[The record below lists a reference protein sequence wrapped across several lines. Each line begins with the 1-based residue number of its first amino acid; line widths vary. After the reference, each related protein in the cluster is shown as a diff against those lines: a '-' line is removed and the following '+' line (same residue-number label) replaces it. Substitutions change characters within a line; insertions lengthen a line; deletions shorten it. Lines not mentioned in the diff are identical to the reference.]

1 MTHPHFTIVLA
12 LVFAGSFLNSGFSE
26 EIAESKEEKKTVSA
40 AKVQTLPLDQMILSG
55 EEIDVKIH
63 GDGKRVIRLQGRAGI
78 KIDEMCFSAD
88 VIDATCSSHSDL
100 KLDLKGNVKIISS
113 ADLINA
119 TAAEAQFDFG
129 TNSIS
134 MSLTGTEKENVK
146 LIRGV
151 GSRNT
156 QIEATEIQVQ
166 FKDQIGM
173 QLKTLGAATFT
184 ETKATQSNPFSF
196 PGSRKKNQY
205 QPFSADDQF
214 GPAKFETPKSKKK
227 PAGKVFQDNT
237 ITFPESKSF
246 PSS

>member
-1 MTHPHFTIVLA
+1 MSFKPGVIRLSFVCAFIFPSLLA
-12 LVFAGSFLNSGFSE
+12 LTLQA
-26 EIAESKEEKKTVSA
+26 EEKSEPNSVTA

-63 GDGKRVIRLQGRAGI
+63 GDRKRVIRLQGRAGI
-78 KIDEMCFSAD
+78 KIDEICVSAD

-119 TAAEAQFDFG
+119 TAAEAHFDFG
-129 TNSIS
+129 TNS
-134 MSLTGTEKENVK
+134 MSLKGTEKDVVK

-166 FKDQIGM
+166 FKDPGVI
-173 QLKTLGAATFT
+173 QLKTLGVATFT
-184 ETKATQSNPFSF
+184 EAKATQPNPFSF
-196 PGSRKKNQY
+196 PGSRKQNQF
-205 QPFSADDQF
+205 QPFSMDDQF
-214 GPAKFETPKSKKK
+214 GPARFETPKSKKK

-237 ITFPESKSF
+237 IPFPESKSF
-246 PSS
+246 PES

>member
-1 MTHPHFTIVLA
+1 MSFKPGVIRLSFVCAFIFPSLLA
-12 LVFAGSFLNSGFSE
+12 LTLQA
-26 EIAESKEEKKTVSA
+26 EEKSEPNSVTA

-88 VIDATCSSHSDL
+88 EIDATCSSHSDL
-100 KLDLKGNVKIISS
+100 KLELKGNVKIISS

-119 TAAEAQFDFG
+119 TAAEAHFDFG
-129 TNSIS
+129 TNS
-134 MSLTGTEKENVK
+134 MNLKGTEKDVVK

-166 FKDQIGM
+166 FKDPGVI
-173 QLKTLGAATFT
+173 QLKTLGVATFT
-184 ETKATQSNPFSF
+184 EAKATQPNPFSF
-196 PGSRKKNQY
+196 PGSRKQNQF
-205 QPFSADDQF
+205 QPFSMDDQF
-214 GPAKFETPKSKKK
+214 GPARFKSSKSKKK
-227 PAGKVFQDNT
+227 SAGSVFQDNT
-237 ITFPESKSF
+237 TPFSGS
-246 PSS
+246 

>member
-1 MTHPHFTIVLA
+1 MSRHHFSIVLS
-12 LVFAGSFLNSGFSE
+12 LVFAGSILNPGFSE
-26 EIAESKEEKKTVSA
+26 EVTESKDEKKSVTA

-100 KLDLKGNVKIISS
+100 KLDLKGTVKIISS
-113 ADLINA
+113 ADQINA
-119 TAAEAQFDFG
+119 IAAEAHFDFG
-129 TNSIS
+129 TNS
-134 MSLTGTEKENVK
+134 MSLKGTEKDVVK

-166 FKDQIGM
+166 FKDPGVI
-173 QLKTLGAATFT
+173 QLKTLGVATFT
-184 ETKATQSNPFSF
+184 EAKATQPNPFSF
-196 PGSRKKNQY
+196 PGSRKQNQF
-205 QPFSADDQF
+205 QPFSMDDQF
-214 GPAKFETPKSKKK
+214 GPARFKSSKSKKK
-227 PAGKVFQDNT
+227 PAGGVFQDNT
-237 ITFPESKSF
+237 TPFSGS
-246 PSS
+246 

>member
-1 MTHPHFTIVLA
+1 MSRHHFSIVLS
-12 LVFAGSFLNSGFSE
+12 LVFAGSILNPGFSE
-26 EIAESKEEKKTVSA
+26 EIAELKEEKKTVSA

-63 GDGKRVIRLQGRAGI
+63 GDGKRVIRLQGSAGI
-78 KIDEMCFSAD
+78 KIDEICVSAD

-129 TNSIS
+129 TNS
-134 MSLTGTEKENVK
+134 MSLKGTEKENVK

-156 QIEATEIQVQ
+156 QIEATEIVIQ

-196 PGSRKKNQY
+196 PGSRKQNQF

-214 GPAKFETPKSKKK
+214 GPAGFEIPKSKKK

-237 ITFPESKSF
+237 IPFSGS
-246 PSS
+246 

>member
-1 MTHPHFTIVLA
+1 MSFKPGVIRLSFVCAFIFPSLLA
-12 LVFAGSFLNSGFSE
+12 LTLQA
-26 EIAESKEEKKTVSA
+26 EEKSEPNSVTA

-88 VIDATCSSHSDL
+88 EIDATCSSHSDL
-100 KLDLKGNVKIISS
+100 KLELKGNVKIISS

-119 TAAEAQFDFG
+119 TAAEAHFDFG
-129 TNSIS
+129 TNS
-134 MSLTGTEKENVK
+134 MSLKGTEKDVVK

-166 FKDQIGM
+166 FKDPGVI
-173 QLKTLGAATFT
+173 QLKTLGVATFT
-184 ETKATQSNPFSF
+184 EAKATQPNPFSF
-196 PGSRKKNQY
+196 PGSRKQNQF
-205 QPFSADDQF
+205 QPFSMDDQF
-214 GPAKFETPKSKKK
+214 GAARFKSSKSKKK
-227 PAGKVFQDNT
+227 PAGGGFQDNT
-237 ITFPESKSF
+237 TPFSGS
-246 PSS
+246 

>member
-1 MTHPHFTIVLA
+1 MSRNHFSFVLS
-12 LVFAGSFLNSGFSE
+12 LVVAGSILNPGFSE
-26 EIAESKEEKKTVSA
+26 EIAESKDEKKSVTA

-63 GDGKRVIRLQGRAGI
+63 GDGNRVIRLQGGAGI

-100 KLDLKGNVKIISS
+100 KLDLKGTVKIISS
-113 ADLINA
+113 ADQINA
-119 TAAEAQFDFG
+119 TADEAHFDFG
-129 TNSIS
+129 TNS
-134 MSLTGTEKENVK
+134 MSLKGTEKENVK

-166 FKDQIGM
+166 FKDPGVI

-184 ETKATQSNPFSF
+184 EAKATQSNPFSF
-196 PGSRKKNQY
+196 PGSRKQNQF

-214 GPAKFETPKSKKK
+214 RPAGFGSPKPKKK

-237 ITFPESKSF
+237 IPFSGS
-246 PSS
+246 

>member
-1 MTHPHFTIVLA
+1 MSRHHFSIVLS
-12 LVFAGSFLNSGFSE
+12 LVFAGSILNPGFSE

-40 AKVQTLPLDQMILSG
+40 ANVQTLPLDQMILSG

-129 TNSIS
+129 TNSMS
-134 MSLTGTEKENVK
+134 MSLKGDEKQVVK
-146 LIRGV
+146 LIRGN
-151 GSRNT
+151 GSQNT
-156 QIEATEIQVQ
+156 QIEATEILIQ

-184 ETKATQSNPFSF
+184 ETKAAQSNPFSF
-196 PGSRKKNQY
+196 PGSRKQNQF

-214 GPAKFETPKSKKK
+214 GPAGFETPKPKKK

-237 ITFPESKSF
+237 IPFSGS
-246 PSS
+246 

>member
-1 MTHPHFTIVLA
+1 MSFKPGVIRLSFVCAFIFPSLLA
-12 LVFAGSFLNSGFSE
+12 LTLQA
-26 EIAESKEEKKTVSA
+26 EEKSEPNSVTA

-119 TAAEAQFDFG
+119 TAAEAHFDFG
-129 TNSIS
+129 TNS
-134 MSLTGTEKENVK
+134 MSLKGTEKENVK

-166 FKDQIGM
+166 FKDPGVI

-184 ETKATQSNPFSF
+184 EAKASQSNPFSF
-196 PGSRKKNQY
+196 PGSRKQNQY
-205 QPFSADDQF
+205 QPFSSDDQF
-214 GPAKFETPKSKKK
+214 GPAGFEIPKSKKK
-227 PAGKVFQDNT
+227 PAGNVFQNNT
-237 ITFPESKSF
+237 IPFSGS
-246 PSS
+246 